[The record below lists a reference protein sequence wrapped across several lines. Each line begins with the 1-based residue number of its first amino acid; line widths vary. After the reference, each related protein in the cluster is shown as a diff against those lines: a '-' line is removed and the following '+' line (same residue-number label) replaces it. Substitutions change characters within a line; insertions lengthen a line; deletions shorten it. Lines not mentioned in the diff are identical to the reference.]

1 MDIHVVMLYMY
12 FRNGCN
18 KMHVG
23 KITNEN
29 RIVDM
34 DTIWFPYC
42 EPERS
47 LLHQNATGCALQS
60 LNQHNLAVF
69 HSSPPY
75 AMIAALTCQITILG

>member
-1 MDIHVVMLYMY
+1 
-12 FRNGCN
+12 
-18 KMHVG
+18 MHVG

-47 LLHQNATGCALQS
+47 LHQNVTGCALQS
-60 LNQHNLAVF
+60 LSQHNTSSEGIEDDKEDRLLAKTATV
-69 HSSPPY
+69 S
-75 AMIAALTCQITILG
+75 LLGGGPVRVRCFPHAYNHAP